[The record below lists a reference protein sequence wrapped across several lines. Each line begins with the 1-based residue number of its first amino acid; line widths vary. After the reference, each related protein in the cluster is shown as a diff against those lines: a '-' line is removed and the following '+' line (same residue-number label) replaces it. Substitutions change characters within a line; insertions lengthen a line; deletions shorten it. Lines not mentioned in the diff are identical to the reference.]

1 MKIHNPFKTLTLFEW
16 ILMIVS
22 IIVVTI
28 SFIIPSEKDVTS
40 FISSL
45 FGVVSLIF
53 LAKGNVFGQFLCLIF
68 SGLYAVVAFTNKL
81 YGEVIIFACI
91 TLPICLGQI
100 ISWIR
105 HPFKDGNEVEVSKTS
120 WKTLLICTAI
130 AVSISVCV
138 YFLLNAF
145 NTELLILST
154 LSFAFS
160 LLGSTLGFF
169 RSSYFC
175 VAFVF
180 NDVVVITMWA
190 LKAYEN
196 ISLLP
201 TVFCFVMFLLND
213 IYGVINWKRME
224 KKQSIINQSSKEDS

>member
-1 MKIHNPFKTLTLFEW
+1 MKISNPFKTLTKFEW
-16 ILMIVS
+16 ILMITS
-22 IIVVTI
+22 IIVVI
-28 SFIIPSEKDVTS
+28 VSFIIPTKKDVVG

-91 TLPICLGQI
+91 TLPICVGQI
-100 ISWIR
+100 VSWIR
-105 HPFKDGNEVEVSKTS
+105 HPFNNGNEVEVAKTS
-120 WKTLLICTAI
+120 WKTLLICVAI
-130 AVSISVCV
+130 TIGCSIGV

-145 NTELLILST
+145 KTELLILST
-154 LSFAFS
+154 FSFGFS
-160 LLGSTLGFF
+160 LLGSFLGFF
-169 RSSYFC
+169 RSPYFC
-175 VAFVF
+175 LVFVF
-180 NDVVVITMWA
+180 NDITVISMWSMQ
-190 LKAYEN
+190 AYEN

-224 KKQSIINQSSKEDS
+224 KKQQKLTHSSKED